1 MGHQVVVFNDMDR
14 WYLWVASKNLGGG
27 AREGL
32 GGEGLRSEGS
42 ASAEA
47 ASERSRSE
55 GRGFLDR

>member
-1 MGHQVVVFNDMDR
+1 VGRQVVVFNDMDR

-32 GGEGLRSEGS
+32 RSEGS
-42 ASAEA
+42 TSAEA

-55 GRGFLDR
+55 WSVIFG